1 MCVSKGGGA
10 PRGPRPGV
18 WGRARAVGRP
28 QDFGQGSCDL
38 TVTLAAGGGWAE
50 VTLCARRKSNLEACR
65 ALSLGPHGG
74 SSDLGQGGLFCK
86 IVGTVYETC
95 RKRLVGSVSRRTHE
109 AFSWAIGHMTKFT
122 PPERVVRRGAAYL
135 RGRPCL
141 FLTSPPRPL
150 SSPPRRLLLF
160 KYPNPFL

>member
-1 MCVSKGGGA
+1 MCQQGRRGA
-10 PRGPRPGV
+10 SRASARSLGPREGC
-18 WGRARAVGRP
+18 
-28 QDFGQGSCDL
+28 GQGSCDL

-122 PPERVVRRGAAYL
+122 PPERVVQRGAAYL